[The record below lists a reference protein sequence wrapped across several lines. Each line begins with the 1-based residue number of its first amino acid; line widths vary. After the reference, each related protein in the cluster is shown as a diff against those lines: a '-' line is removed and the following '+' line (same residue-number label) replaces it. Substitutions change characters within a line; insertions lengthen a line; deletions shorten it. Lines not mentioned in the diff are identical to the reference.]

1 MAKPET
7 IKLTITLSKKTY
19 ILGILSFNVKKE
31 EFSYHFTYPSDVPLN
46 HFNCDT
52 GLKTAR
58 FDHITWHKSSV
69 HIKRLDD
76 VAIERID
83 LNQGPLFCDK
93 PIITPLYLES
103 IYFNNN
109 SPCLQELGHLQGWK
123 SSQIQE
129 ILNVGESSGFS
140 VMFIL
145 VPSSTKMED
154 FLLGLQF
161 LELPEGMNYPP
172 CFVDLCNET
181 HRAGRIILWSG
192 WDLIILT
199 SPYTCRIKSI
209 IPKELGDS
217 YRLPNYKNVPAAV
230 TDLLMQANDLTRV
243 GDRLVK
249 VS

>member
-19 ILGILSFNVKKE
+19 VLGILSFNVKRE
-31 EFSYHFTYPSDVPLN
+31 ELSYHFTYPSDAPKDHLN
-46 HFNCDT
+46 YDT
-52 GLKTAR
+52 GSLTAR
-58 FDHITWHKSSV
+58 FDHITWHQNNV

-76 VAIERID
+76 VAIEHID
-83 LNQGPLFCDK
+83 LEQGPLFCDK
-93 PIITPLYLES
+93 PIITPLYVES

-109 SPCLQELGHLQGWK
+109 SPCLQEVDQLQGWI

-129 ILNVGESSGFS
+129 ILKLEESSGFS
-140 VMFIL
+140 VVFIL

-161 LELPEGMNYPP
+161 LELPRGMDYPP
-172 CFVDLCNET
+172 CFVDLCNGS

-199 SPYTCRIKSI
+199 SPYTCKIKSE

-243 GDRLVK
+243 GDQLVK